1 MIFKES
7 VDYIYFLS
15 MIRVQKKVS
24 TGLKVLQY
32 YTTKIWVFNN
42 SNLRNLR
49 EKLNDHDKAVFN
61 FDIRPVRKI
70 SRWQY

>member
-1 MIFKES
+1 
-7 VDYIYFLS
+7 

-42 SNLRNLR
+42 TNLRNLR

-61 FDIRPVRKI
+61 FDIRPVRI
-70 SRWQY
+70 LFIILFLYSLINL

>member
-1 MIFKES
+1 
-7 VDYIYFLS
+7 

-61 FDIRPVRKI
+61 FDIRPVSNLFI
-70 SRWQY
+70 DIILIN